1 MVKAGLE
8 LLNQAGD
15 HHHVK
20 RSRSW
25 GWGKEERG
33 SSPKIDVSLMQYAD
47 LERRGDVVQ
56 YMLNDCLQF
65 RLHLTVQAA

>member
-1 MVKAGLE
+1 MVKVGLE
-8 LLNQAGD
+8 LINHAGD
-15 HHHVK
+15 PHHEE

-25 GWGKEERG
+25 EWGKERG
-33 SSPKIDVSLMQYAD
+33 SSQKIHVNLMQYAD
-47 LERRGDVVQ
+47 REKRGDVVQ